1 MQGMLMGMGQDEIE
15 AASFNTNLS
24 VCSLGKLFCMERIFH
39 GKKYY
44 SMFIHIANNMF
55 SCTYVVHV
63 AIRIVMTTLPSLHAL
78 LMCLV
83 RHFSHCLTNP
93 IPPKEGGEE
102 GGWRGRRVERKEGG
116 EEGGWRGRRVERRE
130 GWRGGWRGERDGEEG
145 GWRGGRDGEEGGW
158 RGGRDGEEG
167 GWRGGRDGEEGG
179 WRGGRDGEEGGW
191 RGGRGEGHSIS
202 NQHTSIFMYCIN
214 VSILIVHQLLGVK
227 KLATY
232 VNILAQ

>member
-24 VCSLGKLFCMERIFH
+24 VCSLGKLFCMFKLLFH

-102 GGWRGRRVERKEGG
+102 GGWRGMRVRGGRDGGEGGEEGGMSGEERGMERKEGG
-116 EEGGWRGRRVERRE
+116 EEGGMERKE
-130 GWRGGWRGERDGEEG
+130 GGEEG
-145 GWRGGRDGEEGGW
+145 GMERKEGGEEGGME
-158 RGGRDGEEG
+158 RKEGGEEG
-167 GWRGGRDGEEGG
+167 GMESGEEGG
-179 WRGGRDGEEGGW
+179 IERKEGGEEGGV
-191 RGGRGEGHSIS
+191 RVILYQI
-202 NQHTSIFMYCIN
+202 NTLVYLCIA
-214 VSILIVHQLLGVK
+214 LTFQ
-227 KLATY
+227 Y
-232 VNILAQ
+232 